1 MKESKGGRSKESL
14 ILILKQ
20 VSQILKMWNFHLA
33 KSTTWFGMSGT
44 IRNVHLMTTLR
55 KPLSRSIVI
64 IVIEVRMSRNGTRLP
79 GMNIVEAQTK

>member
-20 VSQILKMWNFHLA
+20 VSQILKMWDFQLA
-33 KSTTWFGMSGT
+33 KLTTWFGMSGT